1 MNSTADLRLIFATQS
16 IGVNLFWNL
25 QQALSEEGRL
35 GTCGFFVTN
44 RYEYSLFEKQNPEFL
59 SINQDIL
66 NEWDILSQA
75 MTLPAPDLELIERWE
90 KDIGDSTLWNAIIV
104 DRRMNYKLKAQFVQ
118 SYAPSYGH
126 DDLLKITQV
135 AIEHIS
141 AQFDRIRPH
150 AVLGLN
156 AVTLYD
162 YLYYLI
168 AKKRGIPYFQLK
180 LTRIRNYV
188 SLFTDPFELSPHI
201 LAAYDRLRSGDEL
214 GEADLAALNDAR
226 ALLDEVRAKTLVYEG
241 AIKRPDDNIK
251 HGGRVKTKGKLAL
264 KTRMLAWYARLK
276 SDISNHEPHYPTLV
290 HSVYHTKIVRRLR
303 RQFMRIRFDIAH
315 NDDFVLLNNGRYAVY
330 PLNTEPEVALLA
342 FGRPYR
348 NQIETVRNIA
358 ASLPIGW
365 KLVVKEHPNAYGY
378 RNTAYYRKLRQIPN
392 VMLAGPTADTGRL
405 TDGCGLLVLVYGTIG
420 LEAIIK
426 GKPTVV
432 LNAAP
437 YGAFPS
443 TMVRYVDNLW
453 NLGGEIRDLLNT
465 HAHDENQIV
474 AYIAAHIR
482 TGIRLNLFTG
492 LLSKGGREAGDMKT
506 PIREQ
511 YALLARYTRERVAEE
526 SARHAGPDIYI
537 DNAKT

>member
-168 AKKRGIPYFQLK
+168 AKKRGIP
-180 LTRIRNYV
+180 
-188 SLFTDPFELSPHI
+188 
-201 LAAYDRLRSGDEL
+201 
-214 GEADLAALNDAR
+214 
-226 ALLDEVRAKTLVYEG
+226 
-241 AIKRPDDNIK
+241 
-251 HGGRVKTKGKLAL
+251 
-264 KTRMLAWYARLK
+264 
-276 SDISNHEPHYPTLV
+276 SN
-290 HSVYHTKIVRRLR
+290 
-303 RQFMRIRFDIAH
+303 
-315 NDDFVLLNNGRYAVY
+315 
-330 PLNTEPEVALLA
+330 
-342 FGRPYR
+342 
-348 NQIETVRNIA
+348 
-358 ASLPIGW
+358 
-365 KLVVKEHPNAYGY
+365 
-378 RNTAYYRKLRQIPN
+378 
-392 VMLAGPTADTGRL
+392 
-405 TDGCGLLVLVYGTIG
+405 
-420 LEAIIK
+420 
-426 GKPTVV
+426 
-432 LNAAP
+432 
-437 YGAFPS
+437 
-443 TMVRYVDNLW
+443 
-453 NLGGEIRDLLNT
+453 
-465 HAHDENQIV
+465 
-474 AYIAAHIR
+474 
-482 TGIRLNLFTG
+482 
-492 LLSKGGREAGDMKT
+492 
-506 PIREQ
+506 
-511 YALLARYTRERVAEE
+511 
-526 SARHAGPDIYI
+526 
-537 DNAKT
+537 